1 MNWRIARTLTT
12 AYYAYMLEYRAE
24 LLLWALSN
32 SLPLIMLGV
41 WSQSAQGGGFVLT
54 AGELERY
61 FLAVFLTRQF
71 NVVWVIWEFEKEVIS
86 GQLSHRLLQP
96 IDPAWHHFFSHIAE
110 RIARLPLVMILT
122 GLFVLL
128 YPQALWLPHWGDIL
142 VLLIVVPLAFTARF
156 LMQYTSAMLA
166 FWTERASALEQ
177 LWFLIYLS
185 LSGTLAPLEVIP
197 EPIPSIL
204 LWTPFP
210 YLVYFPSMVLVGK
223 MPMVEVGRCI
233 VVLGLWTALFWLV
246 NRYLWQRGLKRYSG
260 MGA

>member
-1 MNWRIARTLTT
+1 MNWRIARTLTS

-32 SLPLIMLGV
+32 SLPLILLGV
-41 WSQSAQGGGFVLT
+41 WSETARGGGFALSSE
-54 AGELERY
+54 ELERY
-61 FLAVFLTRQF
+61 FLAVFITRQF

-96 IDPAWHHFFSHIAE
+96 IDPAWHHFFSHLAE
-110 RIARLPLVMILT
+110 RAARLPLVVVIT
-122 GLFVLL
+122 GLFVLV
-128 YPQALWLPHWGDIL
+128 YPQALWLPHWWD
-142 VLLIVVPLAFTARF
+142 VLSLLLVVPLAFALRF

-166 FWTERASALEQ
+166 FWTERASAMEQ

-197 EPIPSIL
+197 EPIRTVL
-204 LWTPFP
+204 AWTPFP
-210 YLVYFPSMVLVGK
+210 YLVYFPAMILVGK
-223 MPMVEVGRCI
+223 MPVGDIGRGI
-233 VVLGLWTALFWLV
+233 AVLVFWTVLFWLV
-246 NRYLWQRGLKRYSG
+246 NRYLWQRGLKQYAG

>member
-1 MNWRIARTLTT
+1 MNWRIARTLAT

-41 WSQSAQGGGFVLT
+41 WSQAARQGGFALT

-61 FLAVFLTRQF
+61 FLAVFITRQF

-96 IDPAWHHFFSHIAE
+96 VDPAWHHFFSHIAE
-110 RIARLPLVMILT
+110 RIARLPFVMGLT
-122 GLFVLL
+122 GLFALL
-128 YPQALWLPHWGDIL
+128 YPQALWLPRWHD
-142 VLLIVVPLAFTARF
+142 VLCLLLVVPLAFGLRF

-166 FWTERASALEQ
+166 FWTERASAIEQ
-177 LWFLIYLS
+177 LWFMVYLS
-185 LSGTLAPLEVIP
+185 LSGSLAPLEVLP
-197 EPIPSIL
+197 DPIPAIL
-204 LWTPFP
+204 VWTPFP
-210 YLVYFPSMVLVGK
+210 YLIYFPSMILVGK
-223 MPMVEVGRCI
+223 MSMLEIGRGI
-233 VVLGLWTALFWLV
+233 AVLVFCTGLFWLV
-246 NRYLWQRGLKRYSG
+246 NRHLWHQGLKRYSG

>member
-1 MNWRIARTLTT
+1 MNWRIACTLTT

-32 SLPLIMLGV
+32 SLPLILLGV
-41 WSQSAQGGGFVLT
+41 WSETASGGGFALSS
-54 AGELERY
+54 GELERY
-61 FLAVFLTRQF
+61 FLAVFITRQF

-110 RIARLPLVMILT
+110 RTARLPFVIALT
-122 GLFVLL
+122 VLFALI
-128 YPQALWLPHWGDIL
+128 YPQALWLPHWQDIL
-142 VLLIVVPLAFTARF
+142 FLLLVVPLAFALRF

-166 FWTERASALEQ
+166 FWTERASAIEQ

-197 EPIPSIL
+197 EPIRTGL
-204 LWTPFP
+204 VWTPFP
-210 YLVYFPSMVLVGK
+210 YLVYLPAMILVGK
-223 MPMVEVGRCI
+223 MPPEEVGRGI
-233 VVLGLWTALFWLV
+233 AVLVFWTGLFWLV